1 MSEEIFK
8 KFESRLRAESCIKA
22 MLCGL
27 LTGFSAMI
35 ICAVACWFFGFK
47 GIIWLSFTLF
57 GVIAVATALSFYF
70 FAFRPTPQR
79 LARRIDSLGLDE
91 RIITMH
97 ELEGSSSYIA
107 QRQRDDA
114 LKALSKIDPK
124 IFALAISVPLIV
136 ATSVTCALGVG
147 ATVGMSFIDKS
158 AMEMIQEANTPA
170 PKYYDINYS
179 AEDGGS
185 IFGETKQKILAG
197 EDGKMVVA
205 FPEAGYMFAGW
216 SDGVASAIR
225 SEDGVKKNI
234 DVVANFVTYDG
245 DNIPVF
251 NDLPLVN
258 GGNGGG
264 GGESST
270 NGDDSPFPPKTSN
283 NGGGD
288 GSGDSDNST
297 SQNNPANKVFD
308 GNTFYGDAVF
318 DNAYSETL
326 KDLSSRDDVSDQDKE
341 AIDDYYENIEK

>member
-8 KFESRLRAESCIKA
+8 KFEARLRAESCIKA
-22 MLCGL
+22 MLFGL
-27 LTGFSAMI
+27 LIGFSAMI
-35 ICAVACWFFGFK
+35 ICAVACWFFGFN

-57 GVIAVATALSFYF
+57 GVIAVASTLAFYF
-70 FAFRPTPQR
+70 FAFRPTPER

-124 IFALAISVPLIV
+124 ILVLAISVPLIV

-158 AMEMIQEANTPA
+158 GMEMIKEANTPA
-170 PKYYDINYS
+170 PKYYGIKYS
-179 AEDGGS
+179 AADGGT
-185 IFGETKQKILAG
+185 IFGETKQEILAG
-197 EDGKMVVA
+197 EDGEMVVA
-205 FPEAGYMFAGW
+205 LPDAGYMFVGW
-216 SDGVASAIR
+216 SDGVASAMR
-225 SEDGVKKNI
+225 NEDDVRKNI
-234 DVVANFVTYDG
+234 NVVANFVAYDG
-245 DNIPVF
+245 DYIPEF
-251 NDLPLVN
+251 NELGVGG

-264 GGESST
+264 GGETSS
-270 NGDDSPFPPKTSN
+270 NGQDSPFPSKTGN
-283 NGGGD
+283 GD
-288 GSGDSDNST
+288 GDSTGDTDNTS

-308 GNTFYGDAVF
+308 GKTFYGDSVF
-318 DNAYSETL
+318 DDAYNETL
-326 KDLSSRDDVSDQDKE
+326 KDLSSRDDVSSQDKE